1 MTERKEQVG
10 VSGPVPRPALT
21 ERQRTILRLIIQEYS
36 NTGKPVGS
44 KALTERYALGLSS
57 ATIRNDMAELE
68 QHGLVRHLHTSGG
81 RVPTVEGY
89 RFFVRHLMGQPSLPS
104 EAQIM
109 IRHQFQQPQMQLEG
123 WIQLA
128 ASVLAT
134 ASGNV
139 SVVTLPRTVQP
150 KLRHFELISLQPRLA
165 LLVAVTGESFVRQ
178 VFVHLDES
186 ATQEDL
192 RELTDW
198 LLPLTRGK
206 TATELE
212 LLTSQTPVAA
222 QTVLHQLA
230 LTLRDFDSVERTEVL
245 HHGLEHIV
253 GQRGVDEEDVQGVI
267 ELLSGGSFLNAVL
280 PQVSDRPEVQV
291 FIGDESLPEE
301 LRRFGMVIAT
311 YGIDGAVTGL
321 LGVIGPTRMSY
332 LRSVSTVRYM
342 SGLMSD
348 LMTNLLGEESLR

>member
-10 VSGPVPRPALT
+10 VSGPVPRPPLT
-21 ERQRTILRLIIQEYS
+21 ERQRAILRLIVQEYS
-36 NTGKPVGS
+36 SSGKAVGS
-44 KALTERYALGLSS
+44 KWLTERYDLKLSS

-68 QHGLVRHLHTSGG
+68 HGGLVQHLHTSGG

-89 RFFVRHLMGQPSLPS
+89 RYFVRHLMGQPSLPS

-109 IRHQFQQPQMQLEG
+109 IRHQFQQPQMQMEG

-128 ASVLAT
+128 ASVLST

-165 LLVAVTGESFVRQ
+165 LLIAVTGESFVRQ
-178 VFVHLDES
+178 VFVHLDEPV
-186 ATQEDL
+186 TQDAL

-198 LLPLTRGK
+198 LLPQSRGK
-206 TATELE
+206 TAAELS
-212 LLTSQTPVAA
+212 LFAGQVFGPALV
-222 QTVLHQLA
+222 VLQQLVI
-230 LTLRDFDSVERTEVL
+230 TLRDFDSVERTEVL

-267 ELLSGGSFLNAVL
+267 GLLSGGSFLNAVL
-280 PQVSDRPEVQV
+280 PRVEAQPEVQV

-301 LRRFGMVIAT
+301 LRRFGVVIAT

-342 SGLMSD
+342 AGLMSD
-348 LMTNLLGEESLR
+348 LMGNLLGEEQAR

>member
-1 MTERKEQVG
+1 MTERTEQVG
-10 VSGPVPRPALT
+10 VSGPVPRAPLT
-21 ERQRTILRLIIQEYS
+21 ERQRTILRLIVQEYS
-36 NTGKPVGS
+36 TTGKAVGS
-44 KALTERYALGLSS
+44 KTLAERYGLGLSS

-68 QHGLVRHLHTSGG
+68 HSGLVQHLHTSGG

-89 RFFVRHLMGQPSLPS
+89 RYFVRHLMGQPSLPS

-123 WIQLA
+123 WMQLA

-165 LLVAVTGESFVRQ
+165 LLIAVTGESFVRQ
-178 VFVHLDES
+178 MFVHLETP
-186 ATQEDL
+186 ATQDDL

-206 TATELE
+206 TALDLE
-212 LLTSQTPVAA
+212 LLSGVTPGAA
-222 QTVLHQLA
+222 QLVLQQL
-230 LTLRDFDSVERTEVL
+230 LMTLRDFDSAERTEVL

-267 ELLSGGSFLNAVL
+267 GLLSGGSFLNAVL
-280 PQVSDRPEVQV
+280 PQVAPRPEVQV

-301 LRRFGMVIAT
+301 LRRFGVVIAT

-342 SGLMSD
+342 AGLMSD
-348 LMTNLLGEESLR
+348 LMTNLLGDEQLR